1 MGIRRD
7 ILGLMLI
14 GSGLAFETASSADV
28 VLLSQQRTVTATATS
43 VRTGSASDFS
53 DWSSN
58 KLFYQSG
65 SAGYW
70 NGAAQYSSFQPD
82 GATAMGQSVYAEG
95 STRSELAGSSGP
107 SRTSTWTA
115 SSLFE
120 FVFRVDSAQFINIFI
135 SADWT
140 GSGSVQAS
148 LESTSG
154 GSPIWQLAGP
164 GNENVIQQLAVGTY
178 RFRLAANSS
187 LDTAGLGG
195 DSLFNLGIGFTP
207 VPGPSALCMVAV
219 SAFLRRRRH

>member
-58 KLFYQSG
+58 KLFYQAG

-70 NGAAQYSSFQPD
+70 IGAAQYSSFQPD

-115 SSLFE
+115 SSVFE
-120 FVFRVDSAQFINIFI
+120 FVFRVDSVQFINVFI
-135 SADWT
+135 STNWT

-148 LESTSG
+148 LQNTGSG
-154 GSPIWQLAGP
+154 SMIWQLGGP
-164 GNENVIQQLAVGTY
+164 GNENVMHQLAVGTY
-178 RFRLAANSS
+178 RFRVAASSS
-187 LDTAGLGG
+187 LDTVGNGG
-195 DSLFNLGIGFTP
+195 DSLYNLGIGFTP
-207 VPGPSALCMVAV
+207 VPGPSALCMVAL
-219 SAFLRRRRH
+219 SAFLRRRRT

>member
-1 MGIRRD
+1 
-7 ILGLMLI
+7 
-14 GSGLAFETASSADV
+14 V
-28 VLLSQQRTVTATATS
+28 
-43 VRTGSASDFS
+43 
-53 DWSSN
+53 
-58 KLFYQSG
+58 
-65 SAGYW
+65 
-70 NGAAQYSSFQPD
+70 
-82 GATAMGQSVYAEG
+82 
-95 STRSELAGSSGP
+95 
-107 SRTSTWTA
+107 
-115 SSLFE
+115 FE
-120 FVFRVDSAQFINIFI
+120 FVFRVDSVQFINVFI

-207 VPGPSALCMVAV
+207 VPGPSALCMVAL
-219 SAFLRRRRH
+219 SGFLRRRRT